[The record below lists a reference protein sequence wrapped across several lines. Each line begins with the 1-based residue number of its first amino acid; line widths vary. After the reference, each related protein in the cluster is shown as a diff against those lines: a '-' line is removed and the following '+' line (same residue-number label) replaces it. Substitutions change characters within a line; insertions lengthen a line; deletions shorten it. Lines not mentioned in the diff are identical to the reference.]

1 MFTQQL
7 INGLALGAVYALIAL
22 GYTMVYGIL
31 QLINFAHGEIYM
43 LGAYLGIIV
52 LGVLTTLGLTA
63 YSLPLS
69 LLITAIAS
77 MLFCAAYGAVME
89 RVAYRPLRNASK
101 LAPLISAVGM
111 SIILQNFVMLA
122 QGKEYK
128 NLPPMLPAEGFT
140 VFGAN
145 VSPVQIFIL
154 TASMLIMAGLQFF
167 IARTRLGKAM
177 RATSQDRVMAGLVGI
192 NINQVISITFMIGSS
207 LAAVAGVMVT
217 LYYGVVHF
225 FMVIWRALRR
235 SPPRCLAVSAASPAP
250 CSGIHPWPHREF
262 WRKLRFERVQG
273 CLCLCCPY
281 HHPYYPSCGTAG
293 TKVRGQ
299 GVKIAVGS
307 PSVDSQRPHLVLVI
321 RLMTDD

>member
-52 LGVLTTLGLTA
+52 LGVLTYLGLTA

-69 LLITAIAS
+69 LLLTVIIS
-77 MLFCAAYGAVME
+77 MLFCAAYGAVIE

-128 NLPPMLPAEGFT
+128 NLPPMLPSQGIII
-140 VFGAN
+140 FGAN
-145 VSPVQIFIL
+145 VSPVQVFIL
-154 TASMLIMAGLQFF
+154 TASVLIMVGLQFF
-167 IARTRLGKAM
+167 VARTRLGKAM

-225 FMVIWRALRR
+225 FMGY
-235 SPPRCLAVSAASPAP
+235 LAGIKAFTAAVLGGIGSIPGAMLGGFMLGLIENFGASYISSVYKDAFAFLVLIITLIIRPA
-250 CSGIHPWPHREF
+250 G
-262 WRKLRFERVQG
+262 L
-273 CLCLCCPY
+273 L
-281 HHPYYPSCGTAG
+281 
-293 TKVRGQ
+293 GQ
-299 GVKIAVGS
+299 K
-307 PSVDSQRPHLVLVI
+307 SVDKV
-321 RLMTDD
+321 

>member
-1 MFTQQL
+1 
-7 INGLALGAVYALIAL
+7 
-22 GYTMVYGIL
+22 MVYGIL

-52 LGVLTTLGLTA
+52 LGVLTYLGLTA

-69 LLITAIAS
+69 LLLTVIIS
-77 MLFCAAYGAVME
+77 MLFCAAYGAVIE

-128 NLPPMLPAEGFT
+128 NLPPMLPSQGVT
-140 VFGAN
+140 IFGAN
-145 VSPVQIFIL
+145 VSPVQVFIL
-154 TASMLIMAGLQFF
+154 TASVLIMAGLQFF
-167 IARTRLGKAM
+167 VAKTRLGKAM

-225 FMVIWRALRR
+225 FMGYLAGIKAFYRGGTWRDRQHTRCDARR
-235 SPPRCLAVSAASPAP
+235 VHARSD
-250 CSGIHPWPHREF
+250 REL
-262 WRKLRFERVQG
+262 WCELHFERVQR
-273 CLCLCCPY
+273 CFCFPRSY
-281 HHPYYPSCGTAG
+281 HHPYYPSCRTAG
-293 TKVRGQ
+293 TKVRG
-299 GVKIAVGS
+299 
-307 PSVDSQRPHLVLVI
+307 
-321 RLMTDD
+321 

>member
-7 INGLALGAVYALIAL
+7 INGLALGSVYALIAL

-31 QLINFAHGEIYM
+31 QLINFAHGEVYM

-52 LGVLTTLGLTA
+52 LGILTYGGVTA

-69 LLITAIAS
+69 LLLAVIIS
-77 MLFCAAYGAVME
+77 MAFCAAYGAVIE
-89 RVAYRPLRNASK
+89 RVAYRPLRNAPK

-128 NLPPMLPAEGFT
+128 NLPPMLPSEGFT
-140 VFGAN
+140 IFGAN
-145 VSPVQIFIL
+145 VSPVQIYIL
-154 TASMLIMAGLQFF
+154 TASVLIMIGLHVFVT
-167 IARTRLGKAM
+167 RTRLGKAM

-192 NINQVISITFMIGSS
+192 NINQVISITFMIGSA

-225 FMVIWRALRR
+225 FMGY
-235 SPPRCLAVSAASPAP
+235 LAGIKAFTAAVLG
-250 CSGIHPWPHREF
+250 GI
-262 WRKLRFERVQG
+262 
-273 CLCLCCPY
+273 
-281 HHPYYPSCGTAG
+281 
-293 TKVRGQ
+293 
-299 GVKIAVGS
+299 GS
-307 PSVDSQRPHLVLVI
+307 IPGAMLGGFMLGLIENFGASYISSVYKDAFAFLVLIVTLII
-321 RLMTDD
+321 RPAGLLGQKSIDKV

>member
-31 QLINFAHGEIYM
+31 QLINFAHGEVYM

-52 LGVLTTLGLTA
+52 LGVLTYLGFTA

-69 LLITAIAS
+69 LLLTVVIS
-77 MLFCAAYGAVME
+77 MVFCAAYGAAIE

-128 NLPPMLPAEGFT
+128 NLPPMLPSEGFSI
-140 VFGAN
+140 FDAN
-145 VSPVQIFIL
+145 VSPVQIYIL
-154 TASMLIMAGLQFF
+154 TASVLIMVGLHFF
-167 IARTRLGKAM
+167 VARTRLGKAM
-177 RATSQDRVMAGLVGI
+177 RATSQDRIMAGLVGI
-192 NINQVISITFMIGSS
+192 NINQVISITFMIGSA

-225 FMVIWRALRR
+225 FMGY
-235 SPPRCLAVSAASPAP
+235 LAGIKAFTAAVLG
-250 CSGIHPWPHREF
+250 GI
-262 WRKLRFERVQG
+262 
-273 CLCLCCPY
+273 
-281 HHPYYPSCGTAG
+281 
-293 TKVRGQ
+293 
-299 GVKIAVGS
+299 GS
-307 PSVDSQRPHLVLVI
+307 IPGAMLGGFMLGLIENFGASYISSVYKDAFAFLVLIITLII
-321 RLMTDD
+321 RPAGLLGQKSIDKV

>member
-31 QLINFAHGEIYM
+31 QLINFAHGEVYM

-52 LGVLTTLGLTA
+52 LGVLTYLGLTA

-69 LLITAIAS
+69 LLLTVVIS
-77 MLFCAAYGAVME
+77 MAFCAAYGAVIE
-89 RVAYRPLRNASK
+89 RVAYRPLRNATK

-128 NLPPMLPAEGFT
+128 NLPPLFPSEGFAI
-140 VFGAN
+140 FGAN

-154 TASMLIMAGLQFF
+154 TASILIMVGLHFF
-167 IARTRLGKAM
+167 VAKTRLGKAM

-192 NINQVISITFMIGSS
+192 DINQVISITFMIGSA

-225 FMVIWRALRR
+225 FMGYLAGIKAFTAAVLGGIGSIPGAMLGGFMLGLIENFGASYISSVYKDAFAFIALIIMLIIR
-235 SPPRCLAVSAASPAP
+235 PAGLLGQKAVD
-250 CSGIHPWPHREF
+250 
-262 WRKLRFERVQG
+262 
-273 CLCLCCPY
+273 
-281 HHPYYPSCGTAG
+281 
-293 TKVRGQ
+293 KV
-299 GVKIAVGS
+299 
-307 PSVDSQRPHLVLVI
+307 
-321 RLMTDD
+321 

>member
-52 LGVLTTLGLTA
+52 LGVLTYLGLTA

-69 LLITAIAS
+69 LLLTVIIS
-77 MLFCAAYGAVME
+77 MLFCA
-89 RVAYRPLRNASK
+89 AYRPLRNASK
-101 LAPLISAVGM
+101 LAPLISAVGI

-128 NLPPMLPAEGFT
+128 NLPPMLPSQGVT
-140 VFGAN
+140 IFGAN
-145 VSPVQIFIL
+145 VSPVQVFIL
-154 TASMLIMAGLQFF
+154 TASVLIMAGLQFF
-167 IARTRLGKAM
+167 VAKTRLGKAM

-225 FMVIWRALRR
+225 FMGY
-235 SPPRCLAVSAASPAP
+235 LAGIKAFSAAVLGGIGSIPGAMLGGFMLGLIENFGASYISSVYKDAFAFVVLIITLIIRPA
-250 CSGIHPWPHREF
+250 G
-262 WRKLRFERVQG
+262 L
-273 CLCLCCPY
+273 L
-281 HHPYYPSCGTAG
+281 
-293 TKVRGQ
+293 GQ
-299 GVKIAVGS
+299 K
-307 PSVDSQRPHLVLVI
+307 SVDKV
-321 RLMTDD
+321 

>member
-31 QLINFAHGEIYM
+31 QLINFAHGEVYM

-52 LGVLTTLGLTA
+52 LGVLTYLGLTA

-69 LLITAIAS
+69 LLLTVIIS
-77 MLFCAAYGAVME
+77 MAFCAAYGAVIE

-128 NLPPMLPAEGFT
+128 NLPPMLPSEGFT
-140 VFGAN
+140 IFGAN
-145 VSPVQIFIL
+145 VSPVQIYIL
-154 TASMLIMAGLQFF
+154 TASILIMIGLHLFV
-167 IARTRLGKAM
+167 ARTRLGKAM
-177 RATSQDRVMAGLVGI
+177 RATSQDRIMAGLVGI
-192 NINQVISITFMIGSS
+192 NINQVISITFMIGSA

-225 FMVIWRALRR
+225 FMGY
-235 SPPRCLAVSAASPAP
+235 LAGIKAFTAAVLG
-250 CSGIHPWPHREF
+250 GI
-262 WRKLRFERVQG
+262 
-273 CLCLCCPY
+273 
-281 HHPYYPSCGTAG
+281 
-293 TKVRGQ
+293 
-299 GVKIAVGS
+299 GS
-307 PSVDSQRPHLVLVI
+307 IPGAMLGGFMLGLIENFGASYISSVYKDAFAFLVLIVTLII
-321 RLMTDD
+321 RPAGLLGQKFIDKV

>member
-31 QLINFAHGEIYM
+31 QLINFAHGEVYM

-52 LGVLTTLGLTA
+52 LGVLTYWGMTA
-63 YSLPLS
+63 HSLWLS
-69 LLITAIAS
+69 LLCTIVIS
-77 MLFCAAYGAVME
+77 MFFCAVYGAVIE

-101 LAPLISAVGM
+101 LAPLISAVGV

-128 NLPPMLPAEGFT
+128 NLPPLLPSEGFS

-145 VSPVQIFIL
+145 ISPVQMFIL
-154 TASMLIMAGLQFF
+154 SASILIMVGLHLFV
-167 IARTRLGKAM
+167 ARTRLGKAM

-192 NINQVISITFMIGSS
+192 NINRVISITFMIGSA

-225 FMVIWRALRR
+225 FMGY
-235 SPPRCLAVSAASPAP
+235 LAGIKAFTAAVLG
-250 CSGIHPWPHREF
+250 GI
-262 WRKLRFERVQG
+262 
-273 CLCLCCPY
+273 
-281 HHPYYPSCGTAG
+281 
-293 TKVRGQ
+293 
-299 GVKIAVGS
+299 GS
-307 PSVDSQRPHLVLVI
+307 IPGAMLGGFMLGLIENFGASYISSVYKDAFAFLVLIITLII
-321 RLMTDD
+321 RPAGLLGEKTVDKV

>member
-52 LGVLTTLGLTA
+52 LGVLTSLGLTA

-69 LLITAIAS
+69 LLITVITS
-77 MLFCAAYGAVME
+77 MLFCAAYGAVIE

-111 SIILQNFVMLA
+111 SIVLQNFVMIA

-128 NLPPMLPAEGFT
+128 NLPPMLPSQGFT
-140 VFGAN
+140 IFGAN

-154 TASMLIMAGLQFF
+154 IASVLIMAGLQFF

-225 FMVIWRALRR
+225 FMGY
-235 SPPRCLAVSAASPAP
+235 LAGIKAFTAAVLGGIGSIPGAMLGGFLLGLIENFGASYISSVYKDAFAFLVLIITLIIRPA
-250 CSGIHPWPHREF
+250 G
-262 WRKLRFERVQG
+262 L
-273 CLCLCCPY
+273 L
-281 HHPYYPSCGTAG
+281 
-293 TKVRGQ
+293 GQ
-299 GVKIAVGS
+299 K
-307 PSVDSQRPHLVLVI
+307 SVDKV
-321 RLMTDD
+321 

>member
-31 QLINFAHGEIYM
+31 QLINFAHGEVYM

-52 LGVLTTLGLTA
+52 LGVLTYLGLTA

-69 LLITAIAS
+69 LLLTAIIS
-77 MLFCAAYGAVME
+77 MVFCAAYGAVIE

-111 SIILQNFVMLA
+111 SIVLQNFVMLA

-128 NLPPMLPAEGFT
+128 NLPPLFPSEGFT
-140 VFGAN
+140 LFGAN

-154 TASMLIMAGLQFF
+154 TASILIMVGLHFF
-167 IARTRLGKAM
+167 VARTRLGKAM

-192 NINQVISITFMIGSS
+192 DINQVISITFMIGSS

-225 FMVIWRALRR
+225 FMGY
-235 SPPRCLAVSAASPAP
+235 LAGIKAFTAAVLG
-250 CSGIHPWPHREF
+250 GI
-262 WRKLRFERVQG
+262 
-273 CLCLCCPY
+273 
-281 HHPYYPSCGTAG
+281 
-293 TKVRGQ
+293 
-299 GVKIAVGS
+299 GS
-307 PSVDSQRPHLVLVI
+307 IPGAMLGGFMLGLIENFGASYISSVYKDAFAFLVLIIFLVI
-321 RLMTDD
+321 RPSGLLGQKSVDKV

>member
-31 QLINFAHGEIYM
+31 QLINFAHGEVYM

-52 LGVLTTLGLTA
+52 FGALTALGLPS
-63 YSLPLS
+63 YSLALT
-69 LLITAIAS
+69 LVITVLVS
-77 MLFCAAYGAVME
+77 MLFCAMFGATIE

-111 SIILQNFVMLA
+111 SIILQNFVMLS

-128 NLPPMLPAEGFT
+128 NLPPQFPSEGLT
-140 VFGAN
+140 ILGAN
-145 VSPVQIFIL
+145 VSPVQMFIL
-154 TASMLIMAGLQFF
+154 GASLLIMVVLQLFVTK
-167 IARTRLGKAM
+167 TRLGKAM

-192 NINQVISITFMIGSS
+192 DVNRVISVTFMIGSA

-225 FMVIWRALRR
+225 FMGY
-235 SPPRCLAVSAASPAP
+235 LAGIKAFTAAVLG
-250 CSGIHPWPHREF
+250 GI
-262 WRKLRFERVQG
+262 
-273 CLCLCCPY
+273 
-281 HHPYYPSCGTAG
+281 
-293 TKVRGQ
+293 
-299 GVKIAVGS
+299 GS
-307 PSVDSQRPHLVLVI
+307 IPGAMLGGFMLGLIENFGASYISSVYKDAFAFLVLIITLII
-321 RLMTDD
+321 RPSGLLGQKSIDKV

>member
-31 QLINFAHGEIYM
+31 QLINFAHGEVYM
-43 LGAYLGIIV
+43 LGAYLGIVV
-52 LGVLTTLGLTA
+52 LGVLTALGLTA

-69 LLITAIAS
+69 LLVTVLVS
-77 MLFCAAYGAVME
+77 MVFCAAYGAVIE
-89 RVAYRPLRNASK
+89 RVAYRPLRNAAK

-128 NLPPMLPAEGFT
+128 NLPPLFPSEGFT
-140 VFGAN
+140 VLGAN
-145 VSPVQIFIL
+145 VSPVQIYIL
-154 TASMLIMAGLQFF
+154 SSTILIMIVLNLFVS
-167 IARTRLGKAM
+167 RSKLGKAM

-192 NINQVISITFMIGSS
+192 NVNQVISITFMIGSA

-225 FMVIWRALRR
+225 FMGY
-235 SPPRCLAVSAASPAP
+235 LAGIKAFTAAVLGGIGSIPGAMLGGFMLGLIENFGASYVSSVYKDAFAFVVLIITLIIRPAGLLGQK
-250 CSGIHPWPHREF
+250 SID
-262 WRKLRFERVQG
+262 
-273 CLCLCCPY
+273 
-281 HHPYYPSCGTAG
+281 
-293 TKVRGQ
+293 KV
-299 GVKIAVGS
+299 
-307 PSVDSQRPHLVLVI
+307 
-321 RLMTDD
+321 